1 MGRFTRCP
9 AQLVKSPFKHV
20 ARREKP
26 SALVLRF
33 SFLFLNPFSEK
44 TPSFSN
50 KAAPA
55 GATALVS

>member
-20 ARREKP
+20 AHREKP
-26 SALVLRF
+26 SAVVVF
-33 SFLFLNPFSEK
+33 FFFLNPFSEK

-50 KAAPA
+50 KPAPA
-55 GATALVS
+55 GATALVF